1 MRKQVWLISLWLY
14 FQQVQFLVFFYLVF
28 LYHTR
33 ITLCCLYQT
42 SSLLVYDVCTNIN
55 DSGVKFNNNFYM
67 YGINFLCF
75 NLIYAIL
82 QQNIPHLSQIK
93 TQNCIFPHSHN
104 RTFSC
109 LHFRTFIHSHLLIF
123 AQLDI
128 CLIPHSYTRTFA
140 NSDIR
145 IFAN

>member
-1 MRKQVWLISLWLY
+1 MRNQGWFISLGLY
-14 FQQVQFLVFFYLVF
+14 FQQVHILVF
-28 LYHTR
+28 LYDTR
-33 ITLCCLYQT
+33 ITLCCFYQT
-42 SSLLVYDVCTNIN
+42 GSLLVYDLLTNIN
-55 DSGVKFNNNFYM
+55 DSGVKFTNNFYM
-67 YGINFLCF
+67 YGIIFF
-75 NLIYAIL
+75 FFSLIFAIL
-82 QQNIPHLSQIK
+82 QQSLSHLSNIK
-93 TQNCIFPHSHN
+93 TQNCIFLHSHTP
-104 RTFSC
+104 TFSC